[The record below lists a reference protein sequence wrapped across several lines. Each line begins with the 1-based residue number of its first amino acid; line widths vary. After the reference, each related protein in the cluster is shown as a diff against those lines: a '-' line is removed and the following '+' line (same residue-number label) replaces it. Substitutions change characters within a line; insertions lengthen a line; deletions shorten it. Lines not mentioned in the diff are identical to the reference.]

1 MTLEDELKNIKGR
14 IREAIYKGKA
24 IFIFVDYFLFCSHRT
39 GMAVACSSTDYFVSY
54 ANAYRFSVYCR
65 PTILPFSTRDQI
77 AKELEGYI
85 KGISKSTEVILY
97 DA

>member
-1 MTLEDELKNIKGR
+1 MTFEDELKNIKGR
-14 IREAIYKGKA
+14 IREAIYEGKA
-24 IFIFVDYFLFCSHRT
+24 ISIFVDYFLFCSHRT
-39 GMAVACSSTDYFVSY
+39 GMKCSSTDYFASY
-54 ANAYRFSVYCR
+54 KSAYRFSVYCR

-77 AKELEGYI
+77 AKELERYI